1 MTDCPH
7 EMKKELDEFTDF
19 SAALSRK
26 VQPIVRQ
33 YHRPKTR
40 GELRA
45 KLKEGV
51 LCEVVASNTS
61 ITSHML
67 AWMDLWEN
75 IDYTVRG
82 SENKGWDVFVPN
94 DKLSFEKE

>member
-1 MTDCPH
+1 MTDAL
-7 EMKKELDEFTDF
+7 KQQKSGGDTA
-19 SAALSRK
+19 SAPESGSA
-26 VQPIVRQ
+26 

-40 GELRA
+40 GELRD

-67 AWMDLWEN
+67 AWMDFWEN
-75 IDYTVRG
+75 IDYSVRS
-82 SENKGWDVFVPN
+82 SENNGWDVFVPN
-94 DKLSFEKE
+94 D